1 MDRRIPVAGCDNFMH
16 MHVSGVLIPAYH
28 GRVPIIH
35 FSPLAPPPRAP
46 ASATCIDGDLCPFAL
61 SLDSSV
67 ASGDNG
73 VEDRDS
79 RVVFL
84 HAVAGVAGIKAMA
97 SEMAVLI
104 SFSLGNH
111 GLEAEEEARP
121 LVSRRDCRTG
131 LFEIGVQDFG
141 LYFQSCVTRAYPD

>member
-1 MDRRIPVAGCDNFMH
+1 MAGRLPVAGCGNFMH
-16 MHVSGVLIPAYH
+16 MHVSSVVIPAYP
-28 GRVPIIH
+28 GRVAIIH
-35 FSPLAPPPRAP
+35 HFSTLAAPPCAP
-46 ASATCIDGDLCPFAL
+46 TSETCVDGVLYPFVS

-84 HAVAGVAGIKAMA
+84 HAVAGVAAIKAMA

-121 LVSRRDCRTG
+121 FFSG
-131 LFEIGVQDFG
+131 FG
-141 LYFQSCVTRAYPD
+141 HILLEPIASVEGI